1 MPGNM
6 GEAGTSNA
14 TTTSTFPEN
23 GNRKLSFVRN
33 LFKTPSSVHIN
44 LYIWRITS
52 YVLIFVRVTER
63 SLTSDCKSDDTIKLL
78 FNILLEHFL

>member
-6 GEAGTSNA
+6 GEAGISNA

-33 LFKTPSSVHIN
+33 LFKTPSSVHTN
-44 LYIWRITS
+44 LYIWS